1 MKEKYFVTKVCGIS
15 LVSDCILAAAKL
27 IIGRAAHSQA
37 LISDGVHSCAD
48 SLTSLM
54 TLLGT
59 LPRKSSKKK
68 ERAEKLTLIFI
79 CTVLILTGA
88 TMFFSAIL
96 SFVKNDGCSDVSLY
110 ALSVSLF
117 ALFVKEG
124 LFRFLSYASKKCG
137 CPVLYAQAW
146 HHRSDALS
154 SVASFIG
161 VVGSALGFSFIDSV
175 ASAAISVLIIKTAVD
190 ILRSNKKSSER

>member
-1 MKEKYFVTKVCGIS
+1 MKEKYYVTRVCGVS
-15 LVSDCILAAAKL
+15 LAADSILAAAKL
-27 IIGRAAHSQA
+27 IIGSAAHSQA

-59 LPRKSSKKK
+59 LPRKSSDKKAM
-68 ERAEKLTLIFI
+68 AEKLTLIFI
-79 CTVLILTGA
+79 CTILALTGV
-88 TMFFSAIL
+88 TMLFGAL
-96 SFVKNDGCSDVSLY
+96 VSFIKNDRQNDVSLY

-124 LFRFLSYASKKCG
+124 LFRFLSYASKKCE

-161 VVGSALGFSFIDSV
+161 IIGSAIGFTYLDGV
-175 ASAAISVLIIKTAVD
+175 ASAAISILIIKTAAD
-190 ILRSNKKSSER
+190 ILKSNKKCSE